1 MFLIK
6 WPDWIYIRESVSSDS
21 VHQLQK
27 QRIQQ
32 ARAIHSDSDVYFL
45 DDPFGVVDAHSAAFL
60 LYECVMAAIAHKIVI
75 LVTHQVESP
84 SEVDKILVVEAG

>member
-1 MFLIK
+1 M
-6 WPDWIYIRESVSSDS
+6 SSDS

-45 DDPFGVVDAHSAAFL
+45 DDPFGVVNAHVAAFL
-60 LYECVMAAIAHKIVI
+60 LYECVMAALAHKIVI
-75 LVTHQVESP
+75 LVTHQMESL
-84 SEVDKILVVEAG
+84 SKVDKILVVEAG

>member
-1 MFLIK
+1 MSGYFLCT
-6 WPDWIYIRESVSSDS
+6 RVSIDS

-45 DDPFGVVDAHSAAFL
+45 DDPFGVVNAHAAAFL
-60 LYECVMAAIAHKIVI
+60 LYECVMAALAHKIVI
-75 LVTHQVESP
+75 LVTHQVESLF
-84 SEVDKILVVEAG
+84 EVDKILVVEAG